1 LSNGQHRTIRYQET
15 GENPGMSGGGVP
27 PESRSRAN
35 LTHPCPE
42 HLLQRSIVPCSD
54 RLEFSGK
61 ASLRRISNAIM
72 YFIG

>member
-35 LTHPCPE
+35 L
-42 HLLQRSIVPCSD
+42 IVPLPGALAPAEHSSV
-54 RLEFSGK
+54 F
-61 ASLRRISNAIM
+61 
-72 YFIG
+72 